1 MRLIIHMG
9 CHKTGTT
16 SFQKTCEKLADDLRA
31 AGVLYSVDSDRLY
44 PFQHSE
50 LAWDA
55 SVSEYG
61 RLRAILRAAATDDS
75 LDTVLISGEDFE
87 SFLVQTD
94 IARRIEEVAVECGV
108 TEIEWI
114 VVYRDPF
121 HYFESIYAQLSRSPC
136 GPTYR
141 DAARA
146 ILDTGLLN
154 VGRLTRGWIYVF
166 DLARFLPRFR
176 VAVSGTVTAIPFQ
189 TFVAGSSGRMLL
201 ERMLGQDK
209 ADRLLAHMPGEAKHE
224 NKRAPDRVIERR
236 YAARFLGQPSGD
248 SSLSGRLLSRLLV
261 APVASYRLRERRRL
275 RAEIARRFEE
285 RFADPATVEQRALA
299 LEPLR
304 REA

>member
-176 VAVSGTVTAIPFQ
+176 SAVSGTVTAIPSE
-189 TFVAGSSGRMLL
+189 TFVSGSPGRVLL
-201 ERMLGQDK
+201 ERFLG
-209 ADRLLAHMPGEAKHE
+209 RERTHLLLADLPDTLKHYI
-224 NKRAPDRVIERR
+224 KRAPNRVVERR
-236 YAARFLGQPSGD
+236 YAARFLGQPSRD
-248 SSLSGRLLSRLLV
+248 ASLSGRLLSRLLV
-261 APVASYRLRERRRL
+261 APMASHRLRERHKI
-275 RAEIARRFEE
+275 RAEIARHFEE
-285 RFADPATVEQRALA
+285 RFADPATADRDYSVV
-299 LEPLR
+299 EPLR
-304 REA
+304 REI